1 MNEERGMMNG
11 QESFFPFIV
20 HHSSFILLIDKSRAG
35 RAPDKQAKRYYERGG
50 PVSSFLE
57 EV

>member
-1 MNEERGMMNG
+1 MNDERGMMNG

-35 RAPDKQAKRYYERGG
+35 RAPDNRQKDITK
-50 PVSSFLE
+50 
-57 EV
+57 EVGQFQVF